1 MNCLLKSFKRLCT
14 LTRLWTVTKTT
25 VRPAEP
31 QTFQETL
38 DEINRLEKT
47 LISQNQDTFNNLE
60 ETNYF
65 DLLETLSVDD
75 DGGGSG
81 SDDKVE
87 PLGYWL
93 ENNIADK

>member
-1 MNCLLKSFKRLCT
+1 
-14 LTRLWTVTKTT
+14 VTKTT

-47 LISQNQDTFNNLE
+47 LIAQKQDTFNNLE

-75 DGGGSG
+75 DDSGSG
-81 SDDKVE
+81 SDDEVV

-93 ENNIADK
+93 EDNIAEG

>member
-1 MNCLLKSFKRLCT
+1 MICPVK
-14 LTRLWTVTKTT
+14 
-25 VRPAEP
+25 P

-47 LISQNQDTFNNLE
+47 LIAQKQDTFNNLE

-65 DLLETLSVDD
+65 DLLETLSTDD
-75 DGGGSG
+75 DGGGSSS
-81 SDDKVE
+81 SDDDVV

-93 ENNIADK
+93 EDNIAEG

>member
-1 MNCLLKSFKRLCT
+1 M
-14 LTRLWTVTKTT
+14 KTI

-38 DEINRLEKT
+38 DEINRLEKA
-47 LISQNQDTFNNLE
+47 LVAQKQDTFNNLE

-65 DLLETLSVDD
+65 DLLEMLSVDD
-75 DGGGSG
+75 NSDGSG
-81 SDDKVE
+81 SDDEVV

-93 ENNIADK
+93 EDNIAEG

>member
-1 MNCLLKSFKRLCT
+1 MI
-14 LTRLWTVTKTT
+14 
-25 VRPAEP
+25 RPVKP

-47 LISQNQDTFNNLE
+47 LIAQKQDTFNNLE

-65 DLLETLSVDD
+65 DLLETLSTDD
-75 DGGGSG
+75 NGSGSG
-81 SDDKVE
+81 SDDEVT

-93 ENNIADK
+93 EDNIAEG

>member
-1 MNCLLKSFKRLCT
+1 M
-14 LTRLWTVTKTT
+14 

-47 LISQNQDTFNNLE
+47 LIAQKQDTFNSLE

-75 DGGGSG
+75 DESGSE
-81 SDDKVE
+81 SDDKVV

-93 ENNIADK
+93 EDNISEG

>member
-1 MNCLLKSFKRLCT
+1 M
-14 LTRLWTVTKTT
+14 KTI

-38 DEINRLEKT
+38 DEINRLEKA
-47 LISQNQDTFNNLE
+47 LVAQKQDTFNNLE

-65 DLLETLSVDD
+65 DLLEMLSVDD
-75 DGGGSG
+75 TSDSDSG
-81 SDDKVE
+81 SDDKVV

-93 ENNIADK
+93 EDNIAEG

>member
-1 MNCLLKSFKRLCT
+1 M
-14 LTRLWTVTKTT
+14 TKTT

-47 LISQNQDTFNNLE
+47 LIAQKQDTFNNLE

-75 DGGGSG
+75 DSGNSG
-81 SDDKVE
+81 SDDEVV

-93 ENNIADK
+93 EDNIAEG

>member
-1 MNCLLKSFKRLCT
+1 M
-14 LTRLWTVTKTT
+14 
-25 VRPAEP
+25 VRPAKP

-47 LISQNQDTFNNLE
+47 LIAQKQDTFNNLE

-65 DLLETLSVDD
+65 DLLETLSTDD
-75 DGGGSG
+75 NG
-81 SDDKVE
+81 SDSSSDDEVT

-93 ENNIADK
+93 EDNIAEG

>member
-1 MNCLLKSFKRLCT
+1 M
-14 LTRLWTVTKTT
+14 KTT

-38 DEINRLEKT
+38 DEINRLEKA
-47 LISQNQDTFNNLE
+47 LIAQKQDTFNNLE

-65 DLLETLSVDD
+65 DLLEMLSVDD
-75 DGGGSG
+75 TSSGSG
-81 SDDKVE
+81 SDDEVV

-93 ENNIADK
+93 EDNIAEG